1 MKIAIGFFGIT
12 RSLKYT
18 INSIKVNLLDV
29 LNDNKIDYDI
39 CLHTYNVNFR
49 NFTNIRTGEGCGA
62 NILDDN
68 SIDNE
73 EYKLLNPKYFHID
86 DLDVIKEKLDLPKY
100 RSQRDV
106 YKNDYAT
113 ADNIVLANYSK
124 YILTNLIEKNEKEYD
139 YVIYMRPD
147 CEYLHKFNINNY
159 LRDVNDNSIVIPDFS
174 IHGMYNLP
182 VKYRIND
189 RLCIANMKSYKVYG
203 NAFTKLL
210 ELSKK
215 YSLHSE
221 TILGIILKDEKV
233 KNVKKPIHF
242 LRVRYDCRVAGLDV
256 PLLKKYPEYVKS
268 EHIKY
273 YKKK

>member
-1 MKIAIGFFGIT
+1 MKIAIGFFGLT

-18 INSIKVNLLDV
+18 INSIKSNLLDV
-29 LNDNKIDYDI
+29 LNDNNIEYDI
-39 CLHTYNVNFR
+39 CLHTYNVNFKTY
-49 NFTNIRTGEGCGA
+49 TNIRTGEGYGSMEMKE
-62 NILDDN
+62 DT
-68 SIDNE
+68 IDNE
-73 EYKLLNPKYFHID
+73 EYKLLSPKYFHID

-100 RSQRDV
+100 RSQKDN
-106 YKNDYAT
+106 YNNKYST
-113 ADNIVLANYSK
+113 ADNIILAFYSK
-124 YILTNLIEKNEKEYD
+124 YMLTNLIEKHENEYD

-174 IHGMYNLP
+174 IHGIYNLP

-189 RLCIANMKSYKVYG
+189 RLCIANMKSYKIYG

-221 TILGIILKDEKV
+221 TMLGMILKDEKI

-242 LRVRYDCRVAGLDV
+242 LRVRYHGRAATLDI
-256 PLLKKYPEYVKS
+256 PLLKKYPEYVES
-268 EHIKY
+268 EIIQ